1 MTEGTNRREYDVVVI
16 GAGFSGLYATHRLS
30 AAGYN
35 VHAFETADGVGG
47 VWNWNGYPGAR
58 TDSLHETY
66 QFSFDK
72 DFATS
77 WKYSDIHPAQP
88 EVLGY
93 LNTFADHFALR
104 ELYSF
109 NTKVEKAWYDEESN
123 RWNFDTD
130 TGETATA
137 KYFVTGLGL
146 VSAPLIPNTA
156 GFENFSGQ
164 VVHTSR
170 WPSEGID
177 FTGKKVAVIGTGSS
191 GVQIAP
197 AIVDQVAEM
206 TVFQRTPN
214 WCPPTGHRP
223 VTGEEHNALT
233 EDFDGVWS
241 RVRQHPA
248 GWPWTPTGR
257 SVFDV
262 SVEERERIFD
272 ECWQR
277 GGFSM
282 LFETFDDVSVTKEA
296 NDVLCDFAAGKVRE
310 IVSDPAV
317 AETLIP
323 DHPYGAKR
331 PPASDGYLEMF
342 NRDNVRLVDVRKTP
356 IARYTATGIQT
367 SDEDFDFDV
376 VVLATG
382 FDAVTGAFTRMDIRG
397 LGNESLADRWNTE
410 GPKTF
415 LGLGVH
421 GFPNMLMVA
430 GPQSPFSNLPP
441 GAQAAGNWIAEA
453 LAHFE
458 SEGIEA
464 FHPALEAQDVWN
476 DHVQEVALSGLT
488 AYGKD
493 ANSWAV
499 GANIEGKPRVYNVYY
514 AGFKAYADRCDEEA
528 EARYPNFV
536 PAYVAERVS

>member
-1 MTEGTNRREYDVVVI
+1 MTADMNQAEYDVVVI
-16 GAGFSGLYATHRLS
+16 GAGFSGLYATYRLS
-30 AAGYN
+30 TAGHS
-35 VHAFETADGVGG
+35 VHAFEAGSGVGG
-47 VWNWNGYPGAR
+47 VWTWNRYPGAR
-58 TDSLHETY
+58 TDSLHETF

-72 DFATS
+72 EFAAQ
-77 WKYSDIHPAQP
+77 WRYSDIHPLQP
-88 EVLGY
+88 EVLDY
-93 LNTFADHFALR
+93 LNTFADHFDLR
-104 ELYSF
+104 RHYSF
-109 NTKVEKAWYDEESN
+109 DTVVKSARYNEATS
-123 RWNFDTD
+123 RWDFVTD

-146 VSAPLIPNTA
+146 VSAPLIPSTP
-156 GFENFSGQ
+156 GFEDFTGQ

-170 WPSEGID
+170 WPEEGVD

-191 GVQIAP
+191 GVQVAP
-197 AIVDQVAEM
+197 AIVDQVSEL

-223 VTGEEHNALT
+223 VTDTEHEQLLEN
-233 EDFDGVWS
+233 FDEVWA
-241 RVRQHPA
+241 RVRQHAA
-248 GWPWTPTGR
+248 GWPWEATGR

-262 SVEERERIFD
+262 STAERERIFE
-272 ECWQR
+272 ECWGQ

-282 LFETFDDVSVTKEA
+282 LFQAFDDVLVSKEA
-296 NDVLCDFAAGKVRE
+296 NDILCDFAARKVRE
-310 IVSDPAV
+310 VVKDPII
-317 AETLIP
+317 AEKLIP

-331 PPASDGYLEMF
+331 PPAADGYLEMF
-342 NRDNVRLVDVRKTP
+342 NRDNVRLVDVREDP
-356 IARYTATGIQT
+356 IVRYTNTGIET
-367 SDEDFDFDV
+367 AENHFDFDI

-397 LGNESLADRWNTE
+397 LNNESLADRWNTE

-441 GAQAAGNWIAEA
+441 GAQAAGNWIADA

-458 SEGIEA
+458 AEGAEA
-464 FHPALEAQDVWN
+464 FHPSLEAQNSWN
-476 DHVQEVALSGLT
+476 DHVQEVALAGLT

-514 AGFKAYADRCDEEA
+514 AGFKEYADRCDEEA
-528 EARYPNFV
+528 EAGYPHFIRTRI
-536 PAYVAERVS
+536 AERVS

>member
-1 MTEGTNRREYDVVVI
+1 MTEDTNRREYDVVVI
-16 GAGFSGLYATHRLS
+16 GAGFSGLYATHRL
-30 AAGYN
+30 ATAGHN
-35 VHAFETADGVGG
+35 VHAFEAADGVGG
-47 VWNWNGYPGAR
+47 VWTWNGYPGAR

-93 LNTFADHFALR
+93 LNTFADNFALR

-130 TGETATA
+130 TGETASA

-146 VSAPLIPNTA
+146 VSAPLIPNTP

-170 WPSEGID
+170 WPAEGVD

-214 WCPPTGHRP
+214 WCPPTGHRS
-223 VTGEEHNALT
+223 VTDEERNVLI

-248 GWPWTPTGR
+248 GWPWAPTGR

-262 SVEERERIFD
+262 TVEERERIFD
-272 ECWQR
+272 ESWQR

-282 LFETFDDVSVTKEA
+282 LFETFDDVSVAKEA
-296 NDVLCDFAAGKVRE
+296 NDLLCDFAARKVRE

-317 AETLIP
+317 AEALIP

-356 IARYTATGIQT
+356 IARYTAAGIQT
-367 SDEDFDFDV
+367 SDEVFDFDV

-397 LGNESLADRWNTE
+397 LDNESLADRWNTE

-453 LAHFE
+453 LTHFE
-458 SEGIEA
+458 SEGTEA
-464 FHPALEAQDVWN
+464 FHPSREAQDAWN

-528 EARYPNFV
+528 EARYPNFI
-536 PAYVAERVS
+536 PARVAERVS

>member
-1 MTEGTNRREYDVVVI
+1 MTRPTETPEYDVVVI
-16 GAGFSGLYATHRLS
+16 GAGFSGLYATYRL
-30 AAGYN
+30 AQAGYS
-35 VHAFETADGVGG
+35 VHAFEAADGVGG
-47 VWNWNGYPGAR
+47 VWTWNNYPGAR

-66 QFSFDK
+66 QFSFDR
-72 DFATS
+72 DFASS
-77 WKYSDIHPAQP
+77 WRYSDIHPTQP
-88 EVLGY
+88 EVLDY
-93 LNTFADHFALR
+93 LNTFADHFSLR
-104 ELYSF
+104 DLYSF
-109 NTKVEKAWYDEESN
+109 DTRVEQAAFDADAG
-123 RWNFDTD
+123 RWNFTTD
-130 TGETATA
+130 TGETARA

-146 VSAPLIPNTA
+146 VSAPLFLNTP
-156 GFENFSGQ
+156 GFEKFTGR

-170 WPSEGID
+170 WPAEGID
-177 FTGKKVAVIGTGSS
+177 FVGKKVAVIGTGSS
-191 GVQIAP
+191 GVQVAP
-197 AIVDQVAEM
+197 AIVDDVAEL

-223 VTGEEHNALT
+223 VSDDEHVSIV
-233 EDFDGVWS
+233 EDFDGLWS

-248 GWPWTPTGR
+248 GWPWNPTGR
-257 SVFDV
+257 NVLDADPD
-262 SVEERERIFD
+262 ERERIFE
-272 ECWQR
+272 ECWTR

-282 LFETFDDVSVTKEA
+282 LFETFDDVNVVKEA
-296 NDVLCDFAAGKVRE
+296 NDLLCDFAARKVRA
-310 IVSDPAV
+310 IVQDPAV
-317 AETLIP
+317 AESLIP

-342 NRDNVRLVDVRKTP
+342 NRENVRLVDVRRTP
-356 IARYTATGIQT
+356 IARYSESGIDT
-367 SDEDFDFDV
+367 TEESFDFDI

-397 LGNESLADRWNTE
+397 LGDESLADRWNAE

-441 GAQAAGNWIAEA
+441 GAQAAGEWITNA
-453 LAHFE
+453 LKHFE

-464 FHPALEAQDVWN
+464 FHPAQEAQEAWN
-476 DHVQEVALSGLT
+476 DHVQEIALGGLT

-528 EARYPNFV
+528 AAGYTNFV
-536 PAYVAERVS
+536 RARTAERVG

>member
-1 MTEGTNRREYDVVVI
+1 MTEGTDRREYDVVVI
-16 GAGFSGLYATHRLS
+16 GAGFSGLYATYRL
-30 AAGYN
+30 AMAGYT
-35 VHAFETADGVGG
+35 VHAFEAGDGVGG
-47 VWNWNGYPGAR
+47 VWRWNSYPGAR

-72 DFATS
+72 DFAES

-88 EVLGY
+88 EVLDY
-93 LNTFADHFALR
+93 LNTFADRFELR
-104 ELYSF
+104 EHYSF
-109 NTKVEKAWYDEESN
+109 NTQVEKAWYDETSS
-123 RWNFDTD
+123 RWNFDAD
-130 TGETATA
+130 IGEKASA

-146 VSAPLIPNTA
+146 VSAPLIPNTP
-156 GFENFSGQ
+156 GFETFSGQ

-170 WPSEGID
+170 WPADGVD

-191 GVQIAP
+191 GVQVAP
-197 AIVDQVAEM
+197 AIVDEVAEL

-223 VTGEEHNALT
+223 VTEDERKALIA
-233 EDFDGVWS
+233 DFDRVWA

-248 GWPWTPTGR
+248 GWPWESTGR
-257 SVFDV
+257 NAVDV
-262 SVEERERIFD
+262 GEEEREHIFE

-282 LFETFDDVSVTKEA
+282 LFETFDDVNVSKKA
-296 NDVLCDFAAGKVRE
+296 NDLLCDFAARKVRQ
-310 IVSDPAV
+310 IVKDPAV

-342 NRDNVRLVDVRKTP
+342 NRENVRLVDVRTNP
-356 IARYTATGIQT
+356 IITYTATGIDT
-367 SDEDFDFDV
+367 AKESFDFDI

-397 LGNESLADRWNTE
+397 LNDESLADRWNTE

-441 GAQAAGNWIAEA
+441 GAQAAGNWIADA

-458 SEGIEA
+458 SEGADA
-464 FHPALEAQDVWN
+464 FHPSSKAQDSWN

-528 EARYPNFV
+528 VAGYPNFV
-536 PAYVAERVS
+536 RIRVAERVS